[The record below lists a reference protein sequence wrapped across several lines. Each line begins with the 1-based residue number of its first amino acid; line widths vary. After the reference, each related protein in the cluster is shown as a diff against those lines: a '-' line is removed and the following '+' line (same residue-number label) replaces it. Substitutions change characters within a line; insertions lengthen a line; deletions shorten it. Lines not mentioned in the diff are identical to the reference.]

1 MKKILFCLLIG
12 LLSVAACNNDDND
25 LRIFVESFDWDENVW
40 EQTVDIKVNGKWSV
54 SSNVD
59 WCGPYQSSGEGDKR
73 ITLWVK
79 PNLTNTA
86 RTGKL
91 TIRSGGDTKTIALS
105 QKAFSGNLEDF
116 TYQLPVIFHILYKDQ
131 NNALQYPAKGRM
143 AEILK
148 GVNRLYA
155 SNKMNI
161 QFVMAKY
168 DQDGKELEEPGV
180 MREEVKF
187 DSISSMKFL
196 EQKNTDY
203 GYLNQDLQRY
213 INIFVF
219 AYSEEKTLGVS
230 DLPVM
235 PTEHTMDGLSNQ
247 AGKELQTFKTLN
259 FPWGVTIN
267 NNFIDQDQDANT
279 INPLYV
285 TLTLAHELGHYLGLL
300 HTFSQNECYEDDYC
314 DDTKNCDYHAYEQ
327 QLEVYMT
334 EVQKSGGRLE
344 AKKVLRR
351 ISCEDA
357 SEYQADNI
365 LDYMYTIGNVFT
377 EQQKKRAHQVL
388 NYCPMVP
395 GPKLETYSKASSRA
409 SAAFIQPRLSDCPKV
424 NDNINGNVNKR

>member
-25 LRIFVESFDWDENVW
+25 LKIFVESFDWDENVW

-161 QFVMAKY
+161 QFVMAKF
-168 DQDGKELEEPGV
+168 DQDGKN
-180 MREEVKF
+180 
-187 DSISSMKFL
+187 S
-196 EQKNTDY
+196 
-203 GYLNQDLQRY
+203 
-213 INIFVF
+213 
-219 AYSEEKTLGVS
+219 
-230 DLPVM
+230 
-235 PTEHTMDGLSNQ
+235 
-247 AGKELQTFKTLN
+247 
-259 FPWGVTIN
+259 
-267 NNFIDQDQDANT
+267 
-279 INPLYV
+279 
-285 TLTLAHELGHYLGLL
+285 
-300 HTFSQNECYEDDYC
+300 
-314 DDTKNCDYHAYEQ
+314 
-327 QLEVYMT
+327 
-334 EVQKSGGRLE
+334 KSRG
-344 AKKVLRR
+344 
-351 ISCEDA
+351 
-357 SEYQADNI
+357 
-365 LDYMYTIGNVFT
+365 
-377 EQQKKRAHQVL
+377 
-388 NYCPMVP
+388 
-395 GPKLETYSKASSRA
+395 
-409 SAAFIQPRLSDCPKV
+409 
-424 NDNINGNVNKR
+424 